1 MIQIDTKTEL
11 QRNSHIFREHKG
23 EHQGSMTVMKYR
35 KCVKIGVWERMTISQ
50 AGDWGQVKDTFKT
63 ETEDPLW
70 SLNQREVN

>member
-50 AGDWGQVKDTFKT
+50 AGD
-63 ETEDPLW
+63 
-70 SLNQREVN
+70 